1 MNLDVH
7 GCFKISANCFY
18 GRVSE
23 PACFGAAPAQGIFY
37 PEPAPAPGE
46 RVHNVGIFLNR
57 LRIV

>member
-1 MNLDVH
+1 MNLDVR

-46 RVHNVGIFLNR
+46 RVHNDGIFLN
-57 LRIV
+57 